1 MKFISNAMTN
11 TIEIQA
17 IFGIASAI
25 IMSYLYFFIQDK
37 IKSGHKPGND
47 HRVKMIFLWRK
58 VSGLLILGLIPAVTA
73 LEFFQITP
81 VQAGLTSVGSI
92 KIWIW
97 VVLASMFFI
106 TLNIFNSKSAALR
119 ESYPELRLTKWGV
132 GSIALAAS
140 GWLLYLAGYEYL
152 FRGLL
157 LFSCYHYL
165 GYWPAIV
172 INLALYSALHLPKG
186 MKEAVA
192 AIPFGLLLC
201 YLTLESQSILP
212 AILIHLVQAVSCEI
226 FCIIRNPEMHFSFKI
241 NKS

>member
-1 MKFISNAMTN
+1 MKFISNAMMN

-17 IFGIASAI
+17 IFGIASTV
-25 IMSYLYFFIQDK
+25 IMSYLYFFIQDR

-47 HRVKMIFLWRK
+47 NWAKRIFLWRK
-58 VSGLLILGLIPAVTA
+58 VSGLILLGFIPAVMA
-73 LEFFQITP
+73 LVFFQITP
-81 VQAGLTSVGSI
+81 VQAGFTSVGSI
-92 KIWIW
+92 KVWIW
-97 VVLASMFFI
+97 MVLASLFFI
-106 TLNIFNSKSAALR
+106 TLNIFNSKNAALR

-132 GSIALAAS
+132 VSITLAAS

-157 LFSCYHYL
+157 LSSCYHYL

-201 YLTLESQSILP
+201 YLTIESQSILP
-212 AILIHLVQAVSCEI
+212 AVILHAVQAVSCEI
-226 FCIIRNPEMHFSFKI
+226 FCIYRNPNMSLKI
-241 NKS
+241 KLYRS